1 MKNNDKKQQPTLPG
15 MGELKKTNK
24 MLAKEFISDLQTS
37 GWIDERRRYFDNYR
51 DASYAISKSQ
61 IKVFYTKYV
70 LEGNWSVE
78 KFKDVLANIIDN
90 RKMMYAD
97 IFMEYGIKYDE
108 KKDGNVGYNTTVEQP
123 KRQKLNFTDE
133 EIAEMLKNMM

>member
-1 MKNNDKKQQPTLPG
+1 MKNNEKKQRQTLPG
-15 MGELKKTNK
+15 MGEVKKTNK
-24 MLAKEFISDLQTS
+24 ILAKEFISELQTS

-51 DASYAISKSQ
+51 DSSYAISKSQ
-61 IKVFYTKYV
+61 IKNFYTKYV

-78 KFKDVLANIIDN
+78 KFKSVLASIIDN

-97 IFMEYGIKYDE
+97 LFMEYGIKYDE
-108 KKDGNVGYNTTVEQP
+108 QKDKKNGYNNLVEQP
-123 KRQKLNFTDE
+123 NERKPIFSDE